1 MNPAAVS
8 LLQELG
14 NHHGTAQAPWSRL
27 LEQLRAHQDTTFGRA
42 HDFAGIRSEADFRER
57 VPVMDGDAFAP
68 WIAQAAAGDA
78 RVLACGDLL
87 GFERTSGSSSVAKWI
102 PITKGLRA
110 EFARGLADWFAGLRQ
125 RAPEA
130 FAGRA
135 YWSLSPPG
143 MPPETSPNGLP
154 VGMTSDAAYFPEAV
168 GQALAGWLAIPPL
181 SGAPSAVFEET
192 AAFLLDQPDITF
204 ISVWS
209 PTFLLALDRALRGM
223 RPGFAWC
230 DQWRGLRR
238 VSCWADASSAAW
250 IPELQARLGPIRIEP
265 KGLVATEGITSIP
278 DEIDGTPRLAGDC
291 HYHEFIDASGAVVPS
306 NALRKGTI
314 YQILLTT
321 AGGLYRYRTGD
332 QVVVTSR
339 TGTRPG
345 LRFIGR
351 AGVVSD
357 LVGEKISES
366 AVVASFTAARSR
378 GFLQVNAAT
387 PGYVLWLENTSD
399 ATAVIGGLR
408 RNPYLD
414 QALALR
420 QLAPFAIRQLPAP
433 WHERIAIALA
443 ARQGCRLGDVKIP
456 VLMTSPSLTVE
467 EVAQWLD

>member
-1 MNPAAVS
+1 MNAAAVN
-8 LLQELG
+8 LLRELG
-14 NHHGTAQAPWSRL
+14 HHHGTAQAPWSRL
-27 LEQLRAHQDTTFGRA
+27 LEQLRAYQDTTFGRA
-42 HDFAGIRSEADFRER
+42 HDFAGIRNEADFREH

-68 WIAQAAAGDA
+68 WISQAATGEA

-102 PITKGLRA
+102 PITEGLRA
-110 EFARGLADWFAGLRQ
+110 EFARGLADWFLGLQQ
-125 RAPEA
+125 RAPEV

-143 MPPETSPNGLP
+143 MPPGTSINGLP
-154 VGMTSDAAYFPEAV
+154 VGMTSDAAYFPEAI
-168 GQALAGWLAIPPL
+168 GQALTRWLAIPPL
-181 SGAPSAVFEET
+181 SGAAPAVFEET

-209 PTFLLALDRALRGM
+209 PTFLLALDRALRSL

-230 DQWRGLRR
+230 DQWRGLRM
-238 VSCWADASSAAW
+238 VSCWADASSATW
-250 IPELQARLGPIRIEP
+250 LPELQARLGPIRIEP

-278 DEIDGTPRLAGDC
+278 DEIDGTPRLASDC
-291 HYHEFIDASGAVVPS
+291 HYHEFLDASGAVVPS

-321 AGGLYRYRTGD
+321 AGGLYRYHTGD
-332 QVVVTSR
+332 QVVATSL

-351 AGVVSD
+351 AGGVSD
-357 LVGEKISES
+357 LVGEKISE
-366 AVVASFTAARSR
+366 ANAIAAFTAAQAR
-378 GFLQVNAAT
+378 GFLQADAAT
-387 PGYVLWLENTSD
+387 PGYVLWLENASD
-399 ATAVIGGLR
+399 ATAVIGSLR
-408 RNPYLD
+408 KNPYLD

-420 QLAPFAIRQLPAP
+420 QLAPVTIRQLPDQ
-433 WHERIAIALA
+433 WHGRLAIALA

-456 VLMTSPSLTVE
+456 VLMISPSPTVE